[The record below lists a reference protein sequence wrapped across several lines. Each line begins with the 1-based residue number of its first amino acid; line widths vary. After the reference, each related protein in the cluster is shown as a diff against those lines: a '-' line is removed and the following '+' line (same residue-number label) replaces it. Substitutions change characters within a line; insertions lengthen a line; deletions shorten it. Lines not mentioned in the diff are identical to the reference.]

1 MKPTTNKKPVTFT
14 NKQLQMLTIDL
25 LIGTICE
32 IGDVATAH
40 EWICPL
46 FTASTPYSPI
56 YPPLNHILAA
66 LELLDGDADEN
77 DASQTDKAL
86 AERIETMLQAE
97 AKKREQEAK
106 ELRVY
111 APEPLPA

>member
-40 EWICPL
+40 
-46 FTASTPYSPI
+46 
-56 YPPLNHILAA
+56 
-66 LELLDGDADEN
+66 
-77 DASQTDKAL
+77 
-86 AERIETMLQAE
+86 
-97 AKKREQEAK
+97 
-106 ELRVY
+106 
-111 APEPLPA
+111 